1 MEDFQFGTEE
11 EIANMCTNDPHC
23 IAYDFVS
30 TDKGIGGHICN
41 GTSYGDPGNVI
52 GDYPYKMCIKGTYWH
67 F

>member
-1 MEDFQFGTEE
+1 
-11 EIANMCTNDPHC
+11 MCTNDPHC

-30 TDKGIGGHICN
+30 TDRGIGGHICN